1 VIQLLQN
8 PRGKGIRFQLSGP
21 IHSVG
26 TPTGRYIIY
35 SVIICWAISMLIG
48 IITSVEIGLG
58 AGIGL
63 LLALMAVKGKI
74 IGRVE
79 AKRRKSLEDLIKR

>member
-1 VIQLLQN
+1 MLQN
-8 PRGKGIRFQLSGP
+8 PKGKGIKFQLSGP

-48 IITSVEIGLG
+48 SIISTEIGLG

-63 LLALMAVKGKI
+63 LLVLIAVKGKI
-74 IGRVE
+74 IGRIE
-79 AKRRKSLEDLIKR
+79 AKRRRSIEDLIKR

>member
-1 VIQLLQN
+1 MLQN
-8 PRGKGIRFQLSGP
+8 PKGKGIKFQLSGP

-35 SVIICWAISMLIG
+35 SVIICWAVSMLIG
-48 IITSVEIGLG
+48 TLISTGIGLG

-63 LLALMAVKGKI
+63 LLVLMAVKGKI

-79 AKRRKSLEDLIKR
+79 AKRKRSLEELIKR